1 MGFRSLQHIQESKVH
16 TSRVLPTRF
25 VPPSGFGYPLDGF
38 LPSIPRR
45 LCFAPTALVGFA
57 LRSILL
63 PTVARPFPSRLP
75 HIPFVIA
82 VGSANEWQ
90 FGPARPGFWG
100 LDRPEFLADRCA
112 VNASAAGCSLG
123 LVPLQGPLPKTSTRI
138 SPGLLSRALPTSRP
152 FRRKHP
158 FASRHP
164 RVSIGL
170 RLALNCMGVCTPHR
184 QGNPR
189 GFAPVHPFSFGPSAA
204 LAMCSPCIASHITAD
219 CPMRFGPHPNLP

>member
-45 LCFAPTALVGFA
+45 LCFAPTALLGFA

-63 PTVARPFPSRLP
+63 PTVAETLPPRLP
-75 HIPFVIA
+75 HIPFLVA
-82 VGSANEWQ
+82 AAPANEWQ
-90 FGPARPGFWG
+90 IGPATPGFWG
-100 LDRPEFLADRCA
+100 HHRQEFLADRRA
-112 VNASAAGCSLG
+112 VNTPVAGCSLG
-123 LVPLQGPLPKTSTRI
+123 LSPLQGSLSKTSTRI
-138 SPGLLSRALPTSRP
+138 SPGLLSRALPTNGL

-158 FASRHP
+158 LASRHP

-170 RLALNCMGVCTPHR
+170 RLALIQDVCTPQA
-184 QGNPR
+184 QGDPR
-189 GFAPVHPFSFGPSAA
+189 GSAPVLPLSFGPGPA
-204 LAMCSPCIASHITAD
+204 LAMCSPCIASCITAD
-219 CPMRFGPHPNLP
+219 RPMRFGPQPDLP